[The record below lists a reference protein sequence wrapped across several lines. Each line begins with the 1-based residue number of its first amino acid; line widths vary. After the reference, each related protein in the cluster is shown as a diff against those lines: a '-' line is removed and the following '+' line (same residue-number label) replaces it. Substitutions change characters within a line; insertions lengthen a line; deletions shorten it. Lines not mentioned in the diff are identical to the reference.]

1 VEEQEIG
8 MPQAFDYIIVGAGS
22 AGCVLANKLSVD
34 PNNRVLL
41 IEAGPPDRHPMI
53 HMPKGFGTIAASKDH
68 AWTYKARPGVA
79 GVQSTQDWIT
89 GRMLGGSSSLNG
101 MQYQRGYP
109 EDYDHWERD
118 LGMTGW
124 GWNEMGRVF
133 RTMEDHELGAD
144 GTRGEGGPL
153 SVSVSKNHSLLMDK
167 LVAAGAEMGLR
178 YNRDPNQSDHEGIGP
193 INATIK
199 NGRRWSSARA
209 FLEPAKK
216 RPNLTILTNTVVSR
230 IRFERERAVGI
241 DCLNGAQ
248 AVQFRA
254 DREVILSA
262 GTLNTAKLLQVSG
275 VGDRQRLSSLGI
287 PVIRDLPGVGRNLRE
302 HVVLIMQFRLSG
314 NYSQNQEY
322 SGYRAA
328 LHGARYMLSHSG
340 LLAYPPYDL
349 AAFVKTRPNI
359 ARPDATLC
367 AAPMSVDL
375 KAWKGFSG
383 GIKLEDEPGAQILGY
398 TLQPQSQGSVN
409 IISADP
415 EAPLDI
421 EHNFLTH
428 SYDREVAIATVR
440 YMRALFKQPA
450 ILPYIKAETLP
461 GGEVSS
467 DEQILG
473 FCNMIAGPGY
483 HVAGTCKMGK
493 DDMGVTDERLRVR
506 GLTGLRIADLSV
518 APTLVSGNTNG
529 PAMAIGWRA
538 AEIILEDSKSGAAAR
553 ASSH

>member
-1 VEEQEIG
+1 
-8 MPQAFDYIIVGAGS
+8 
-22 AGCVLANKLSVD
+22 
-34 PNNRVLL
+34 
-41 IEAGPPDRHPMI
+41 
-53 HMPKGFGTIAASKDH
+53 
-68 AWTYKARPGVA
+68 
-79 GVQSTQDWIT
+79 
-89 GRMLGGSSSLNG
+89 
-101 MQYQRGYP
+101 
-109 EDYDHWERD
+109 
-118 LGMTGW
+118 
-124 GWNEMGRVF
+124 
-133 RTMEDHELGAD
+133 
-144 GTRGEGGPL
+144 
-153 SVSVSKNHSLLMDK
+153 
-167 LVAAGAEMGLR
+167 MGLPF
-178 YNRDPNQSDHEGIGP
+178 NRDPNQPDHEGIGP

-230 IRFERERAVGI
+230 IRFEREHAVGI
-241 DCLNGAQ
+241 DCLNGGQ

-262 GTLNTAKLLQVSG
+262 GTLNTVKLLQVSG
-275 VGDRQRLSSLGI
+275 VGNAQKLSSLGI
-287 PVIRDLPGVGRNLRE
+287 PVVRNLPGVGQNLRE
-302 HVVLIMQFRLSG
+302 HVVLIMQFRLND

-328 LHGARYMLSHSG
+328 LHGARYLLTHSG

-383 GIKLEDEPGAQILGY
+383 GIKLESEPGAQILGY
-398 TLQPQSQGSVN
+398 TLQPQSQGSVD
-409 IISADP
+409 ISSSDP
-415 EAPLDI
+415 AAPLDI
-421 EHNFLTH
+421 AHNFLSH

-461 GGEVSS
+461 GSEVNT
-467 DEQILG
+467 DEEILA
-473 FCNMIAGPGY
+473 FCHMIAGPGY
-483 HVAGTCKMGK
+483 HVAGTCKMGNN
-493 DDMGVTDERLRVR
+493 DLSVTDERVRVR
-506 GLTGLRIADLSV
+506 GLTGLRIADLSI
-518 APTLVSGNTNG
+518 APTLLSGNTNA

-538 AEIILEDSKSGAAAR
+538 AELILEDSKSGTTPRRGNENTQKSQSKEEAVI
-553 ASSH
+553 